1 MTKTLSTFTTI
12 GLLGTALALS
22 ACDRAGQ
29 QNAGNTTRDATAA
42 ISDTAKEAGNDIAR
56 VGSKVGDK
64 VDDAVITSSV
74 KTELAKDADLSALQ
88 INVDTADG
96 RVALKGVAPSTAA
109 REKATSLA
117 QSVKGVS
124 GVDNQLVV
132 QR

>member
-1 MTKTLSTFTTI
+1 MTKTLSTFTTV

-96 RVALKGVAPSTAA
+96 RVALKGAAPSTAA